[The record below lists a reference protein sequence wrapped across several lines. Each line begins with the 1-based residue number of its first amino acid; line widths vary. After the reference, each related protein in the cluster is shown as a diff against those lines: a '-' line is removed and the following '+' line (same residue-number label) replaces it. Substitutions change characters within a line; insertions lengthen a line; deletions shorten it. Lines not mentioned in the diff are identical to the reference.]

1 MQLIYLNKISFEIK
15 NCLISDMEV
24 FLKSFFKILIMSALF
39 NSSLSLAAVENNA
52 VANNKV
58 DAFDQAAME
67 AIKSKVETRLKG
79 MVVKSIKPA
88 PLANWFE
95 IVAGGE
101 IYYVTRNAD
110 HLFTGQLIAIK
121 DEVVNLTER
130 SKVALDSARS
140 PMRAKVLADL
150 SEDSFVTFA
159 AKEEKHRVD
168 VFIDAD
174 CGYCRKLH
182 QRMDE
187 MNDLGITVRYLG
199 FPRSGLGTASHK
211 KLEEA
216 WCSVD
221 QKTALDK
228 VMAGGR
234 VVAEACK
241 NPVADHY
248 RLVPMFGLTGTP
260 AVVFSNGDLIPG
272 YMEPKRLL
280 AELEKRGL

>member
-1 MQLIYLNKISFEIK
+1 
-15 NCLISDMEV
+15 MEV
-24 FLKSFFKILIMSALF
+24 FLKSFFKILAFSTLLS
-39 NSSLSLAAVENNA
+39 SSLTMAAPE
-52 VANNKV
+52 NKV
-58 DAFDQAAME
+58 DAFDQAAMD
-67 AIKSKVETRLKG
+67 AIKSKIELRLKG
-79 MVVKSIKPA
+79 MVVDTIKPA

-110 HLFTGQLIAIK
+110 HLFTGQLIGIK

-130 SKVALDSARS
+130 SKVALDNARS
-140 PMRAKVLADL
+140 PMRAKVLSDF

-159 AKEEKHRVD
+159 AKDEKHRVD

-248 RLVPMFGLTGTP
+248 RLVPKFGLTGTP
-260 AVVFSNGDLIPG
+260 AVIFANGDLIPG

-280 AELEKRGL
+280 VELEKRGL